1 MLQTACYSIL
11 CYTLYI
17 ILKSR
22 NTDVAITCNDF
33 SNKIRED

>member
-1 MLQTACYSIL
+1 MACHSNQ

-17 ILKSR
+17 ILKLG